1 MPKTK
6 TKTKTK
12 TKPKDKPAAPPP
24 AGKLA
29 RTVRARID
37 GDLKASA
44 EAILSRVG
52 LNPSDAIRL
61 FYTHI
66 TLVGGLPFDVRIP
79 NAETRKAIRDAR
91 AGRGLTRYADFE
103 EFEKAMLGDG

>member
-6 TKTKTK
+6 TRAK
-12 TKPKDKPAAPPP
+12 PP
-24 AGKLA
+24 ARKLA
-29 RTVRARID
+29 QTVRARID

-44 EAILSRVG
+44 EAILSQVG

-61 FYTHI
+61 FYTHV
-66 TLVGGLPFDVRIP
+66 TLVGGLPFDVRVP
-79 NAETRKAIRDAR
+79 NAETRQAIRDAR
-91 AGRGLTRYADFE
+91 AGKGLTRYASFE